1 MVIKNFLL
9 KSAGRSIAFSL
20 LVLVFCVIFILGC
33 EEQSK
38 QADFRQKSF
47 GLSNSFYG
55 RPNLYQRRNLPQA
68 MRGAYYIEPVRNI
81 SRSDFTEIVK
91 KKQLV
96 AEEIKKGEHY
106 VAMREA
112 HIVQLDTFAA
122 GLMIYIERYRIVD
135 N

>member
-1 MVIKNFLL
+1 MVTQKRLSESDARLL
-9 KSAGRSIAFSL
+9 VFSL

-38 QADFRQKSF
+38 QADFRQSSF
-47 GLSNSFYG
+47 GLSNKFYG

-81 SRSDFTEIVK
+81 SRSDFTEIMK
-91 KKQLV
+91 KKQVV

-112 HIVQLDTFAA
+112 RIVQLDTFAA

>member
-1 MVIKNFLL
+1 MVTQKRLSESDARILV
-9 KSAGRSIAFSL
+9 FSL
-20 LVLVFCVIFILGC
+20 LIFVFCVIFIFGC
-33 EEQSK
+33 EEQSM
-38 QADFRQKSF
+38 QGDIALSSF

-81 SRSDFTEIVK
+81 SRSDFTEIIK

-112 HIVQLDTFAA
+112 RIVQLDTFAA